1 MTILTLRT
9 ISVRPTST
17 PKVSA
22 CEGIDDSSAITKR
35 ATIKRFLRATAW
47 FAAGTILLA
56 ALDGAEARSGGSHQT
71 LSNATATT
79 SGTPSNYRPSQYFG
93 CWGGGRCRAKLPPN
107 PPRRPTIP
115 NTNGPTK
122 HVCGDPWRGLR
133 C

>member
-1 MTILTLRT
+1 MTILMVRT

-22 CEGIDDSSAITKR
+22 CEGVDNSGAIAKR
-35 ATIKRFLRATAW
+35 AIFKRFLRATAW

-56 ALDGAEARSGGSHQT
+56 ALNAAEARSGGSHQT
-71 LSNATATT
+71 QSSATATT
-79 SGTPSNYRPSQYFG
+79 SGT
-93 CWGGGRCRAKLPPN
+93 
-107 PPRRPTIP
+107 PRRPTIP
-115 NTNGPTK
+115 NTNGPVK